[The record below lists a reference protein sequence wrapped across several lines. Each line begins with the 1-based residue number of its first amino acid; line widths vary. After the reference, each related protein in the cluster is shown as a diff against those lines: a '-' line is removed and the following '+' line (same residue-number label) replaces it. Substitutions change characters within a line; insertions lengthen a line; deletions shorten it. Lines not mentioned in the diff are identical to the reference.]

1 MATLNIRNL
10 PDPVHKALRVRAAQ
24 SGRSMEAEARTILT
38 ETVLLRVV
46 ESESDYRQR
55 VDAVREQLGEY
66 LVPAQGDSIV
76 DELIAERRAEAL
88 KDDDAGS

>member
-1 MATLNIRNL
+1 
-10 PDPVHKALRVRAAQ
+10 
-24 SGRSMEAEARTILT
+24 MEAEARTILT

-46 ESESDYRQR
+46 ENDADYRQR
-55 VDAVREQLGEY
+55 VDAVRDELGEY
-66 LVPAQGDSIV
+66 LVPAHGDSIV